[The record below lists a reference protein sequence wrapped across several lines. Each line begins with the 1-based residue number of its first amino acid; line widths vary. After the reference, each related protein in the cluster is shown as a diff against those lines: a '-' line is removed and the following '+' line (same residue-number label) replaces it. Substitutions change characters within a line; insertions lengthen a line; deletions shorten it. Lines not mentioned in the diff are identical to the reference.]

1 MAENSLKQTSHAPA
15 KVAGKKAKRQR
26 EQKKRLVNLGMTED
40 AVAKLSS
47 REVLTALK
55 HPLKVAKAAALAKE
69 GQTAAQ

>member
-1 MAENSLKQTSHAPA
+1 M
-15 KVAGKKAKRQR
+15 AGKKLSVSASK
-26 EQKKRLVNLGMTED
+26 KKRLVNLGMTED